1 MSEGAFRGRVVIV
14 TGASSGIGA
23 ALVHQLC
30 AAGANVVLAART
42 VPKLEALAAGCPCRG
57 DGEALAVPTDVSERD
72 QCRAL
77 VEAAVGAFGR
87 IDVLINNAA
96 AGMWARFDELQDLD
110 IIERIMRVNYL
121 GSVYCTAYAL
131 PHLKAAGG
139 RIGVVNSLAGKTGVP
154 SRTGYAASKH
164 ALCGFFDSLRIELA
178 ESGVS
183 VTTVYPGFVATGFHE
198 RIVGPDGEPLGKD
211 HPVDYRRAASSGEVA
226 AAVLRALAGRRRE
239 VVLTARGR
247 VGQFVRLIAPR
258 LIDRI
263 ALRAIETGR

>member
-1 MSEGAFRGRVVIV
+1 MSSEAFRGKVAIV

-23 ALVHQLC
+23 SLVHQLC
-30 AAGANVVLAART
+30 AGGASVVLAART
-42 VPKLEALAAGCPCRG
+42 VQNIAALAAGCECRG
-57 DGEALAVPTDVSERD
+57 GEALAVQTDVAERD

-77 VEAAVGAFGR
+77 VERTVGAFGR
-87 IDVLINNAA
+87 IDVLVNNAA
-96 AGMWARFDELQDLD
+96 TGMWARFDELEDLD

-139 RIGVVNSLAGKTGVP
+139 RIGVINSLAGITGVP

-178 ESGVS
+178 DSGVS
-183 VTTVYPGFVATGFHE
+183 VTTIYPGFVASGFHE
-198 RIVGPDGEPLGKD
+198 RIAGADGKPLGKE
-211 HPVDYRRAASSGEVA
+211 HPVDYRRAASPDEVA
-226 AAVLRALAGRRRE
+226 AVVLSTLAARRRE
-239 VVLTARGR
+239 VVMTPRGK

-258 LIDRI
+258 LVDDVAR
-263 ALRAIETGR
+263 RSTETGR

>member
-1 MSEGAFRGRVVIV
+1 MSEDVLRGRVVIV

-30 AAGANVVLAART
+30 AQGANVVLAART
-42 VPKLEALAAGCPCRG
+42 SARLEALAAGCPCRG
-57 DGEALAVPTDVSERD
+57 DGEALAVPTDVAERD

-77 VEAAVGAFGR
+77 IEAAVEAFGR

-96 AGMWARFDELQDLD
+96 AGMWARLDELEDLSLL
-110 IIERIMRVNYL
+110 ERIMRVNYL

-131 PHLKAAGG
+131 PYLKAAQG

-178 ESGVS
+178 DSSVS
-183 VTTVYPGFVATGFHE
+183 VTTIYPGFVATGFHE
-198 RIVGPDGEPLGKD
+198 RIVGPDGVPLGKD
-211 HPVDYRRAASSGEVA
+211 HPVDYSRAASSGEVA
-226 AAVLRALAGRRRE
+226 AVVLRALADRRRE
-239 VVLTARGR
+239 VLMTPRGKI
-247 VGQFVRLIAPR
+247 GQFVRLIAPG
-258 LIDRI
+258 LVDRI
-263 ALRAIETGR
+263 ARRAIETGH